1 MEEVVATADVCK
13 QLGISLRQL
22 HQLITD
28 LGIEM
33 KRQGRLVGLRATDIE
48 RVRRTL
54 PPDYGGP
61 DPGGSVVPRRPV
73 PSNPAGG
80 AKRYE

>member
-22 HQLITD
+22 HHLITD
-28 LGIEM
+28 LDIEV
-33 KRQGRLVGLRATDIE
+33 KHRGRLVGLGPTDIE
-48 RVRRTL
+48 RVQRAL

-61 DPGGSVVPRRPV
+61 DPGGSVLPRRPV

-80 AKRYE
+80 AERYE